1 MDKIIE
7 KLPVSCGMKDL
18 MLYVRSIGISND
30 METINK
36 IADIV
41 GNASIADLKEAQKK
55 DSTQFF
61 FILKHVW
68 PFHECVR
75 FYEEHCSKVLKD
87 QLAEIEKLDT
97 ELGNAKR
104 KLEDLTETLSI
115 RTAALEEQR
124 KDTERA
130 REELRVRNDAF
141 SATRTENI
149 SLNKIMIEMEYD
161 MVALKAH
168 LYDLEKAAAVQNKK

>member
-1 MDKIIE
+1 MDKTLE
-7 KLPVSCGMKDL
+7 KMPVSCGMKDL
-18 MLYVRSIGISND
+18 MLYVRSFGISND

-41 GNASIADLKEAQKK
+41 GNTSISDLIDAQKK

-68 PFHECVR
+68 PFHDCVR
-75 FYEEHCSKVLKD
+75 FFEDHCSKTLKER
-87 QLAEIEKLDT
+87 LAEIDQLDT

-115 RTAALEEQR
+115 RTSALEEHR

-130 REELRVRNDAF
+130 REKLRVGNAAF
-141 SATRTENI
+141 SAIRNENI
-149 SLNKIMIEMEYD
+149 ELSKKLTDMGYEMIQ
-161 MVALKAH
+161 LKAH
-168 LYDLEKAAAVQNKK
+168 LFDLEKSQLCAS